1 MLTPQ
6 EVQEKT
12 FVKAVFG
19 GYDMSTVDDFIDV
32 LSADYNTL
40 YNENAVL
47 KSKMNVL
54 VEKLEEYRSQENSM
68 KNALLA
74 AQKTADELV
83 ASTQKKCARAVQDAE
98 EAANER
104 MKGYLEAEEAEKER
118 VAKAQQETDAFI
130 EQLQAQVN
138 QTVQALE
145 ALKAQAQNA
154 PVQKER
160 PKPYD
165 YDSEADGPA
174 AIARTIEQNMVKLVG
189 EEPKPEPAEEPA
201 QPEEA
206 EAPAAEDS
214 AEEAAEPAPEEG
226 QEPLVTDE
234 TKAVPTVPERP
245 TLVSS
250 ESSRLKFSVEDLQFG
265 TNLTNK
271 N

>member
-98 EAANER
+98 DAANER
-104 MKGYLEAEEAEKER
+104 MKSYQEAEEAEKER
-118 VAKAQQETDAFI
+118 VAQAQQETNRFI
-130 EQLQAQVN
+130 EQLQAQVS

-145 ALKAQAQNA
+145 DLKTRVQDT

-165 YDSEADGPA
+165 YESEADGPA

-189 EEPKPEPAEEPA
+189 EEPKP
-201 QPEEA
+201 A
-206 EAPAAEDS
+206 EAPEPA
-214 AEEAAEPAPEEG
+214 AEEASAAEAPEAEPEKTADEPEGPE
-226 QEPLVTDE
+226 VTDA
-234 TKAVPTVPERP
+234 TQMMPPVPERP

-250 ESSRLKFSVEDLQFG
+250 ESSRLKFSVDDLQFG
-265 TNLTNK
+265 TNLTK
-271 N
+271 KD